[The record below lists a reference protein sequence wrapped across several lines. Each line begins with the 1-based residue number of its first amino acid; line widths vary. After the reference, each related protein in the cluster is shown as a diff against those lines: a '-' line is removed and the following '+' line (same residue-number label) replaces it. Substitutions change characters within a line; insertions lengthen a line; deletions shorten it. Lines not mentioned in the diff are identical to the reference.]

1 MTRQILS
8 LSLLLSLCLWTL
20 AVEED
25 ALEVRSVVSAN
36 CTLQCTARYTPG
48 VQYLAVRWY
57 KVSGAPDPGL
67 SGLLSRKLPNGPTQ
81 WYVGVQREMDLQGG
95 TGDIVLPN
103 VTCADR
109 GVYTCHLAA
118 PVGQQNREGQVTL
131 TLTDCPTDGPSERTD
146 AYLVVF
152 ASVVLLLAL
161 LVFLISYVSVHT
173 AFSAKSLTRTLGDRS
188 KALQEVAFLH
198 PNRPLDEKDLQSIKI
213 LGPKVS
219 KEKQL
224 WV

>member
-8 LSLLLSLCLWTL
+8 LSLLLSLC
-20 AVEED
+20 
-25 ALEVRSVVSAN
+25 
-36 CTLQCTARYTPG
+36 
-48 VQYLAVRWY
+48 
-57 KVSGAPDPGL
+57 APDPGL

-161 LVFLISYVSVHT
+161 LVFLISY
-173 AFSAKSLTRTLGDRS
+173 KSLTRTLGDRS

>member
-20 AVEED
+20 AVEEES
-25 ALEVRSVVSAN
+25 LEVRSVVSAN

-57 KVSGAPDPGL
+57 KVSDAPDPGL

-95 TGDIVLPN
+95 TRDIVLPN
-103 VTCADR
+103 VTCSDR
-109 GVYTCHLAA
+109 GTYTCHLAG

-131 TLTDCPTDGPSERTD
+131 TLTDCPTDGPTEMTD
-146 AYLVVF
+146 AYLVIF

-161 LVFLISYVSVHT
+161 LIFLISY
-173 AFSAKSLTRTLGDRS
+173 KSLTKTLGDRS
-188 KALQEVAFLH
+188 KTLQKVAFLH
-198 PNRPLDEKDLQSIKI
+198 PNKPLDEKDLQSIKI

>member
-8 LSLLLSLCLWTL
+8 LSLLLSLCLGTL
-20 AVEED
+20 AVEEET
-25 ALEVRSVVSAN
+25 LEVISVVSAN

-57 KVSGAPDPGL
+57 KVSDAPDPGL

-81 WYVGVQREMDLQGG
+81 LYTGVQWEVDLQGG
-95 TGDIVLPN
+95 TRDIFLPN
-103 VTCADR
+103 VTCSDR
-109 GVYTCHLAA
+109 GTYACHLAA

-131 TLTDCPTDGPSERTD
+131 TLTDCLTEMTD
-146 AYLVVF
+146 AYLVIL

-161 LVFLISYVSVHT
+161 LIFLISY
-173 AFSAKSLTRTLGDRS
+173 KSLTKTLGDRN
-188 KALQEVAFLH
+188 KTLQKEAFLD
-198 PNRPLDEKDLQSIKI
+198 PNKPLDEKDLKSIKI

-219 KEKQL
+219 KEKQF

>member
-67 SGLLSRKLPNGPTQ
+67 SGLLSRKLPDGPTQ
-81 WYVGVQREMDLQGG
+81 WYVGVQREMDLQEG
-95 TGDIVLPN
+95 TRDIVLPN

-109 GVYTCHLAA
+109 GAYTCHLAA

-161 LVFLISYVSVHT
+161 LVFLISY
-173 AFSAKSLTRTLGDRS
+173 KSLTRTLGDRG
-188 KALQEVAFLH
+188 KALQKVAFPH